1 MAVHVNASMLAVE
14 LDGDVRTIQR
24 TTEIPV
30 RNLKASKPH
39 EVPDGVWAHRQTT
52 GGT

>member
-24 TTEIPV
+24 TTEILV
-30 RNLKASKPH
+30 RNLKARAS
-39 EVPDGVWAHRQTT
+39 RSS
-52 GGT
+52 